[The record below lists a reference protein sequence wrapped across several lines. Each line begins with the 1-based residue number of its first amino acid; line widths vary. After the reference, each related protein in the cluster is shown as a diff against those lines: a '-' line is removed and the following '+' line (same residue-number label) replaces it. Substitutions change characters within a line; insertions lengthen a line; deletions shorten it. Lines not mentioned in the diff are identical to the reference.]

1 MNYFICYDIS
11 DDKIRTRLSKMLE
24 REGLHRVQKSIFFAK
39 GFKPWEINAVATKIA
54 LLTQE
59 TGEGDS
65 VLLLPIERD
74 QLASL
79 ILIGENE
86 AIDKVLNAPPIRFF

>member
-1 MNYFICYDIS
+1 MAEIIS
-11 DDKIRTRLSKMLE
+11 YALPPLVLE
-24 REGLHRVQKSIFFAK
+24 REGLHRVQKSVFFAK
-39 GFKPWEINAVATKIA
+39 NFKPWEINAVGTKIA
-54 LLTQE
+54 LLLQE
-59 TGEGDS
+59 LDEGDS

-86 AIDKVLNAPPIRFF
+86 AIEKVLDGPPVRFF